1 MINKK
6 NIYFKIKYFF
16 FILDTQKIKIKYEGK
31 VDFTIYNSKSSS
43 KNYFS
48 GNY

>member
-6 NIYFKIKYFF
+6 NIYFKIKLF

-31 VDFTIYNSKSSS
+31 VN
-43 KNYFS
+43 FS
-48 GNY
+48 LINKIF